1 MLWNIVNSL
10 SYGNNHLFLKG
21 EESCHITQVLIK
33 VKSLEYAQFMRHTFK
48 SRIWILKMKEICCCY
63 LSFISK
69 SCSGGA
75 GKRPQKRRPA
85 VLTVSELCGF
95 SLNRHISF
103 CTLSTRRVLWW
114 SLDYLLEWAFPVG
127 FPKPFPFYPLY
138 WMHLQSQNESF
149 VCVCGGGGWTF
160 SVCFSVVNWGKP
172 GSSCH
177 HYSPRFVFKT
187 IGEREGIRGAFPLVT
202 FANLN
207 E

>member
-48 SRIWILKMKEICCCY
+48 FRIWILKMKEICCCY

-85 VLTVSELCGF
+85 VVTVSELCGF

-114 SLDYLLEWAFPVG
+114 SLDYLHDEMDILSLLLSCQLGKTWEFLPSL
-127 FPKPFPFYPLY
+127 FSK
-138 WMHLQSQNESF
+138 
-149 VCVCGGGGWTF
+149 VC
-160 SVCFSVVNWGKP
+160 
-172 GSSCH
+172 
-177 HYSPRFVFKT
+177 
-187 IGEREGIRGAFPLVT
+187 I
-202 FANLN
+202 
-207 E
+207 